1 MFYDVLMGNY
11 ALVLAENVN
20 DRAAYHWIR
29 REVLFEARGRI
40 DYIVDGPDEL
50 KPENMPLLLK
60 YDGDPVGTVRLD
72 QRPDGTAIVRLV
84 AIVARLQRHGHGK
97 VLMDL
102 VEGLAAA
109 CGTARLYVHAAPDA
123 VGFYQ
128 RLGFTPH
135 RFEDGAF
142 DSVQLHKRIG
152 S

>member
-1 MFYDVLMGNY
+1 MEHH
-11 ALVLAENVN
+11 ALVLAENAD
-20 DRAAYHWIR
+20 DRAAYHRIR
-29 REVLFEARGRI
+29 RKVLCEARGHF
-40 DYIVDGPDEL
+40 DYIVDGPDER
-50 KPENMPLLLK
+50 KPENLPLLLK
-60 YDGDPVGTVRLD
+60 YDDEPVGTVRLD

-84 AIVARLQRHGHGK
+84 AIVAHLQRRGHGT

-102 VEGLAAA
+102 VEGLAATR
-109 CGTARLYVHAAPDA
+109 GTTELYVHAAPDA
-123 VGFYQ
+123 VRFYR